1 MGWMD
6 GWGYDVDEYDVT
18 VLFSLFSFLLCF
30 FLAIIFC
37 FLFLYYN
44 EAMQGHVG
52 SCRAQEPR
60 LVFGGVRFAI
70 WGFWH
75 VKREV
80 GGGEGMTHS

>member
-18 VLFSLFSFLLCF
+18 VPFFSFLLP
-30 FLAIIFC
+30 IFC

-60 LVFGGVRFAI
+60 LVF
-70 WGFWH
+70 
-75 VKREV
+75 
-80 GGGEGMTHS
+80 